1 MKNQYYG
8 DISDYKKY
16 SLIRLLTGGGEI
28 RTAICWEL
36 TEDDALRDGGR
47 VNYLRQPLEWRKYDP
62 VVFDWLR
69 EDVLIK
75 GERKVENVEKS
86 KIFSNCIFFDQ
97 LLKDSD
103 LDRKRFF
110 QEFSVFSQGADLIFF
125 DPDNGIEVKSVPR
138 GKNNSS
144 KYIYWHELRQF
155 YQSGKSL
162 LIYQHFPRRNRK
174 HYVDD
179 IVSKVFK
186 MIGPSAVFEYLTS
199 NVLFLLVPQE
209 NQEAYYRGKNRLV
222 VRNWKDLIK
231 VKENSIHHGYS
242 RPISIYST
250 APPIPGSLG
259 FNYET

>member
-36 TEDDALRDGGR
+36 TEDDHLNDGGR
-47 VNYLRQPLEWRKYDP
+47 VNYLKEPLEWRAYDP

-86 KIFSNCIFFDQ
+86 EIFSNCIFFDQ

-103 LDRKRFF
+103 LDRKKFF
-110 QEFSVFSQGADLIFF
+110 QDFLVFSQSASLIFF

-138 GKNNSS
+138 GRNNSS

-162 LIYQHFPRRNRK
+162 LIYQHFPRRSRK
-174 HYVDD
+174 HYIED
-179 IVSKVFK
+179 IVAKVFK
-186 MIGPSAVFEYLTS
+186 MMGPSAVFEYVTS
-199 NVLFLLVPQE
+199 NVLFLLIPQK
-209 NQEAYYRGKNRLV
+209 NQEAYYRRKNRLI
-222 VRNWKDLIK
+222 VRNWKNLIK
-231 VKENSIHHGYS
+231 VHENSIRWYS
-242 RPISIYST
+242 GPPISIYST
-250 APPIPGSLG
+250 SSSNPSSLEL
-259 FNYET
+259 NYEA